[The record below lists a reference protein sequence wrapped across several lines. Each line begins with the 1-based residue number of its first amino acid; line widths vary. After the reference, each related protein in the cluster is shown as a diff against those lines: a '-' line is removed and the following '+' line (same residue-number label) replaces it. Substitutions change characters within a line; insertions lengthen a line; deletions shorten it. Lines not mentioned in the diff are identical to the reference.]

1 MRQCGPPVAWSE
13 FTNLCP
19 SQNLKNYHDRMYAD
33 GHVGQASDQWY
44 DAFYILRLIGQKQ
57 ETHLIGERIYKREI
71 LIIS

>member
-1 MRQCGPPVAWSE
+1 
-13 FTNLCP
+13 
-19 SQNLKNYHDRMYAD
+19 MYAD

-44 DAFYILRLIGQKQ
+44 DAFYILRLTGQKQ